1 MGSPSRGT
9 HGRDARLSRPR
20 RVGAAVAVALVAVV
34 LGSILASCG
43 GGGTSSSPGAGTGSA
58 ILRLAS
64 WMTLTTWDPRASA
77 ADEPLYL
84 ANVYEPLVYA
94 NPPGSAEPFTPCL
107 ATSWKVSKDGLTWT
121 FHLRQGVTFHDG
133 TPFTSAAVKYSLE
146 ATKKLGLGAAYMWF
160 PITKIATPDDYTV
173 KITTEYAAPIDRC
186 ASAMYGAWIFSPKTK
201 GKSQK
206 WWDAPHEAGTGP
218 YTLVSYKPNEELVFQ
233 RYTDYW
239 GGWKPG
245 QFQQVVVKQVAESA
259 TQRQMLEAGEVDFAD
274 GLSRDSVP
282 ALENNPAVKI
292 VKEHS
297 IQNEVL
303 MFNTQRKPLGDVR
316 VRQALSYALPYEDI
330 LQAATNGYGEVS
342 QGPIPRDL
350 YPHDASVGQY
360 TYDLAKAKQLLAD
373 AGYADGGFKLQMTY
387 ASDDAYGSKFA
398 PLVKEALAKVGVSV
412 DLQPLLFEQQ
422 WAKAKG
428 PAKDRQDLFELVW
441 WTGFPDGY
449 DTLYSLFHTEA
460 DPSQPVWN
468 MSYWSN
474 KDYDTTIDTAF
485 SDEPTDAAKAQD
497 LYNQAQQMLYEQAP
511 AAYLFDPDMVYGLNP
526 SLTLQANALN
536 VNYTSVFF
544 WYQVSL

>member
-1 MGSPSRGT
+1 MGSPSHGT
-9 HGRDARLSRPR
+9 HGRDTRLSRPR
-20 RVGAAVAVALVAVV
+20 RVGAAVALALVAIV

-43 GGGTSSSPGAGTGSA
+43 GGGTSGSPGASAGSA

-121 FHLRQGVTFHDG
+121 FHLRRGVTFHDG

-239 GGWKPG
+239 GGWKQG

-292 VKEHS
+292 VKLHS

-303 MFNTQRKPLGDVR
+303 MFNTQRKPLDDVK

-360 TYDLAKAKQLLAD
+360 TYDLTKAKQLLAE
-373 AGYADGGFKLQMTY
+373 AGYPNGGFKLQMTY

-398 PLVKEALAKVGVSV
+398 PLVKESLAKLGVTV

-474 KDYDTTIDTAF
+474 GDYDRTIDTAF
-485 SDEPTDAAKAQD
+485 SDEPTDTAKAQEF
-497 LYNQAQQMLYEQAP
+497 YNQAQQMLYEQAP

>member
-1 MGSPSRGT
+1 MMGSPTQRRGT
-9 HGRDARLSRPR
+9 PGGGRR
-20 RVGAAVAVALVAVV
+20 RTAAIAAVV
-34 LGSILASCG
+34 LVAIALSMVLAACGSS
-43 GGGTSSSPGAGTGSA
+43 GGTTSSPAAAGSGG

-84 ANVYEPLVYA
+84 ANLYEPLLYT

-107 ATSWKVSKDGLTWT
+107 ATSWNVSKNGLTWT
-121 FHLRQGVTFHDG
+121 FHLRQGVKFHDG

-160 PITKIATPDDYTV
+160 PVTKITTPDDYTV

-206 WWDAPHEAGTGP
+206 WWDTPNEAGTGP
-218 YTLVSYKPNEELVFQ
+218 YTLVSYKPNEELVFK
-233 RYTDYW
+233 RFPDYW

-245 QFQQVVVKQVAESA
+245 QFEQVVVKQVSEAA

-297 IQNEVL
+297 VQNEVL
-303 MFNTQRKPLGDVR
+303 MFNTQHKPLDNVK
-316 VRQALSYALPYEDI
+316 VRQALSYALPYQDI
-330 LQAATNGYGEVS
+330 LEAATNGYGEVS
-342 QGPIPRDL
+342 QGPIPREL
-350 YPHDASVGQY
+350 YPHDPSMGQY
-360 TYDLAKAKQLLAD
+360 TYDLTKAKQLLSE
-373 AGYADGGFKLQMTY
+373 AGYPNGGFKLLMTY

-398 PLVKEALAKVGVSV
+398 PLVKEAFAKVGVTV

-428 PAKDRQDLFELVW
+428 PAKDRQDIFELVW
-441 WTGFPDGY
+441 WPGFPDGY

-460 DPSQPVWN
+460 DPSQLVWN
-468 MSYWSN
+468 MCYWSD
-474 KDYDTTIDTAF
+474 KDYDTTIDSAF
-485 SDEPTDAAKAQD
+485 SDEPTNAAKAQD
-497 LYNQAQQMLYEQAP
+497 LYNQAQQTLYEQAL
-511 AAYLFDPDMVYGLNP
+511 AGCLFDPDMVYGLNP
-526 SLTLQANALN
+526 SLKMQPTALN
-536 VNYTSVFF
+536 VNYTSVFY
-544 WYQVSL
+544 WYRVSQ